1 MYYNNKKLA
10 LGIFW
15 IVLGLVLFVLSLFE
29 VIDDSVYAG
38 MGAALAVVG
47 GLQVWRNLKYRRDPE
62 YREKIDIEAG
72 DERLRALRLRS
83 WAWTGYATVMAAAV
97 GSLIAMW
104 AGQPLVQQTLLYVVC
119 FVLVVYWLACII
131 LNKKY

>member
-10 LGIFW
+10 LSVFW
-15 IVLGLVLFVLSLFE
+15 IVLGLVLFVLSLVE
-29 VIDDSVYAG
+29 VIDDGVYAG
-38 MGAALAVVG
+38 MGAALVVVG

-83 WAWTGYATVMAAAV
+83 WAWTGYITVLAAAV

-104 AGQPLVQQTLLYVVC
+104 AGQPLVQQTLLYVMC
-119 FVLVVYWLACII
+119 FVLVVYWVCTLI

>member
-47 GLQVWRNLKYRRDPE
+47 GLQVWRNLKYRRDQE

-104 AGQPLVQQTLLYVVC
+104 AGQPLVQQTLLYVLC
-119 FVLVVYWLACII
+119 FVLVVYWVCTLI